1 MDERLKE
8 LERRL
13 ARARRQGRALFTIV
27 LVAVSAVACA
37 SSFLLNAAAAQPDTA
52 GKGKAAP
59 TTTGMQEL
67 FDLSTRR
74 NKLQFELQVVEN
86 LIEKTEKEQ
95 FAHFERVATPTGIDY
110 WESISDN
117 VVFAK
122 ATKEIAADELLLYH
136 SPGIYR
142 VKDSKPKLSTKGEC
156 WYFRPDRKI
165 AAGQAFTIELI
176 HDAPEELANVKQG
189 FAPHTDRARDPA
201 RAYKTKVHLS
211 R

>member
-13 ARARRQGRALFTIV
+13 ASTRRQGWALFTVV
-27 LVAVSAVACA
+27 LMAVSAVACTLA
-37 SSFLLNAAAAQPDTA
+37 FWPDAAAAQPDALGKRKATPTA
-52 GKGKAAP
+52 
-59 TTTGMQEL
+59 TGMQEL
-67 FDLSTRR
+67 FNLSVRR
-74 NKLQFELQVVEN
+74 NKLQLDLQVVEK
-86 LIEKTEKEQ
+86 LMEKAEQKQ
-95 FAHFERVATPTGIDY
+95 FAGFERVATPTGTDY

-117 VVFAK
+117 VVYAK
-122 ATKEIAADELLLYH
+122 ATAEIQADELLLYH
-136 SPGIYR
+136 APGIYR
-142 VKDSKPKLSTKGEC
+142 VKDSKPKLTTKGEC